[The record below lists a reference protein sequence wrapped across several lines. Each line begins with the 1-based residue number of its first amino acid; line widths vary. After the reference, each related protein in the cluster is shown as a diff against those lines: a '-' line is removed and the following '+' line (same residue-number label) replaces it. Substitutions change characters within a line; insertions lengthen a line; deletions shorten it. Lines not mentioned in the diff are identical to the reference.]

1 MKCEEVLWGPMNSW
15 KPRLKLRCFPG
26 REGSGQKRPFEV
38 MRRADAKAGREETAQ
53 DVYTTASSAGSE
65 QRVHEERRQVCLWRE
80 AEARSGRD
88 LSVT

>member
-1 MKCEEVLWGPMNSW
+1 MNSW

-53 DVYTTASSAGSE
+53 DVCTAASGAGLAA
-65 QRVHEERRQVCLWRE
+65 QRVREERRQVCLWRE

-88 LSVT
+88 LSVM